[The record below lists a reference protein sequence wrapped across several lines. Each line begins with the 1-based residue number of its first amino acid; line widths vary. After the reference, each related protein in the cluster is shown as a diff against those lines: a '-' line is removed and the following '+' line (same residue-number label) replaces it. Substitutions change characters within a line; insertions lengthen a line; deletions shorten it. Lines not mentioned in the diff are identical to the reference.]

1 MPNWVMLWFILF
13 CYIIGGCVMDALAF
27 LLVSLPIFYPLV
39 MHMGY
44 DPIWFGQVITIV
56 TTMGAIM
63 PPIGICCY
71 VVAGM
76 SDIPLAT
83 VFRGGFYYLPSYII
97 AIILL
102 MLSPYWTVLVFS
114 NLVK

>member
-1 MPNWVMLWFILF
+1 
-13 CYIIGGCVMDALAF
+13 
-27 LLVSLPIFYPLV
+27 
-39 MHMGY
+39 MGY
-44 DPIWFGQVITIV
+44 DPIWFGQIITIV

-76 SDIPLAT
+76 AKDIPLAT
-83 VFRGGFYYLPSYII
+83 VFKGGAYYLPSYII

-102 MLSPYWTVLVFS
+102 MLSPYWTVMVFS
-114 NLVK
+114 DLVK

>member
-1 MPNWVMLWFILF
+1 
-13 CYIIGGCVMDALAF
+13 MDALAF
-27 LLVSLPIFYPLV
+27 LLVSLPIFYPVV
-39 MHMGY
+39 MQMGY

-76 SDIPLAT
+76 AKDIPLAT
-83 VFRGGFYYLPSYII
+83 VFRGGLYYIPSYLVSI
-97 AIILL
+97 ALL
-102 MLSPYWTVLVFS
+102 MVSPYWTVLILS
-114 NLVK
+114 NLVR